1 MLLWDGSDETER
13 WKLAVLDTK
22 KSVFKAGN
30 RVERTWF
37 LCLET
42 ESIGL
47 DFYAEK
53 PSPLDLFS
61 MQRNRVLWTCF
72 LPTFF
77 VREQLSSCRNRAL
90 FTRIARNQNSLKR
103 FLTNDIVWVLLLFS
117 KKSPISGGT

>member
-22 KSVFKAGN
+22 KSVFKPGN

-53 PSPLDLFS
+53 PSPLDSFS
-61 MQRNRVLWTCF
+61 AYV
-72 LPTFF
+72 FF
-77 VREQLSSCRNRAL
+77 
-90 FTRIARNQNSLKR
+90 
-103 FLTNDIVWVLLLFS
+103 
-117 KKSPISGGT
+117 